1 MQNTIGTYYLS
12 DKTDIVLTTLS
23 TLTRVMIM
31 PRRSLLSRTTKPKF
45 VLVQGISTESYK
57 DELMDK
63 IRKSIN
69 DHSVQ
74 VVTEIPRV
82 RVSNETMQED
92 NHNVK
97 EAILSL
103 FVYKP
108 NQTGFAATAAMT
120 QAAILQP
127 ESTVIA
133 VIPGDTESADDRVER
148 EEVKAILEGTNATI
162 YDNENEAANYIAQCV
177 EDGIPDPDIGE
188 DIPSMY

>member
-1 MQNTIGTYYLS
+1 
-12 DKTDIVLTTLS
+12 
-23 TLTRVMIM
+23 M
-31 PRRSLLSRTTKPKF
+31 PRRSLLSRTTKPKY

-57 DELMDK
+57 EQILDK
-63 IRKSIN
+63 VRKSVN
-69 DHSVQ
+69 DTSVE
-74 VVTEIPRV
+74 VVTEIPRI
-82 RVSNETMQED
+82 RVSSETMQED

-108 NQTGFAATAAMT
+108 KQTGFAATAAMT

-127 ESTVIA
+127 DSTVIA
-133 VIPGDTESADDRVER
+133 VIPGDKETADERVDR

-162 YDNENEAANYIAQCV
+162 YDNENEAASYIAQCV

>member
-1 MQNTIGTYYLS
+1 
-12 DKTDIVLTTLS
+12 
-23 TLTRVMIM
+23 M
-31 PRRSLLSRTTKPKF
+31 PRRSILSRTTKPKY

-57 DELMDK
+57 EQILDK
-63 IRKSIN
+63 VRKSVN
-69 DHSVQ
+69 DTSVE
-74 VVTEIPRV
+74 VVTEIPRI
-82 RVSNETMQED
+82 RVSSETMQED

-108 NQTGFAATAAMT
+108 KQTGFAATAAMT

-127 ESTVIA
+127 DSTVIA
-133 VIPGDTESADDRVER
+133 VIPGDKETADERVDR